1 MLLIIPGPNG
11 PDLWGRPVPSLEDVL
26 PGEDPEDELR
36 LLPGL
41 RCAGHDE
48 VRPRLQPQL
57 LTHFLFWE
65 KHLRKTQ
72 GGVLQ
77 EELRGQFLL
86 VIMEL

>member
-1 MLLIIPGPNG
+1 MPL
-11 PDLWGRPVPSLEDVL
+11 LEDVL
-26 PGEDPEDELR
+26 PGEDSEDELR

-57 LTHFLFWE
+57 LTHFFLWE
-65 KHLRKTQ
+65 KCLRKTQ
-72 GGVLQ
+72 GVILQ

-86 VIMEL
+86 VIIEL